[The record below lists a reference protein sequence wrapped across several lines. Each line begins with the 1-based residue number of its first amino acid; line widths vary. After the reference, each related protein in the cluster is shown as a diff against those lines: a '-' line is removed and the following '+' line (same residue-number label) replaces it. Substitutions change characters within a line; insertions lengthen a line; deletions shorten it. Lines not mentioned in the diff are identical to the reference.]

1 MGNQSVKAP
10 ESEAEELSYLTN
22 LQISQ
27 IDKLYERY
35 KLQLTYQGF
44 ANSLFF
50 FRFLKLGGDKG
61 HLTRDD
67 LRNCG
72 LESNPL
78 GDRLIGIRSWHCSE
92 VWTVESSVTVRPSD
106 PD

>member
-35 KLQLTYQGF
+35 KLQLIYQGF

-50 FRFLKLGGDKG
+50 F
-61 HLTRDD
+61 
-67 LRNCG
+67 
-72 LESNPL
+72 
-78 GDRLIGIRSWHCSE
+78 
-92 VWTVESSVTVRPSD
+92 
-106 PD
+106 

>member
-50 FRFLKLGGDKG
+50 FLDFWNLVAIKV
-61 HLTRDD
+61 TW
-67 LRNCG
+67 
-72 LESNPL
+72 LEM
-78 GDRLIGIRSWHCSE
+78 IYE
-92 VWTVESSVTVRPSD
+92 TVAWNQIHSVID
-106 PD
+106 

>member
-35 KLQLTYQGF
+35 KLQFTHQGF

-50 FRFLKLGGDKG
+50 LDF
-61 HLTRDD
+61 
-67 LRNCG
+67 
-72 LESNPL
+72 
-78 GDRLIGIRSWHCSE
+78 
-92 VWTVESSVTVRPSD
+92 
-106 PD
+106 

>member
-35 KLQLTYQGF
+35 KLKLTHQGF

-50 FRFLKLGGDKG
+50 LDFWNLVAIKV
-61 HLTRDD
+61 TW
-67 LRNCG
+67 
-72 LESNPL
+72 LEMIYETVAWNQIHS
-78 GDRLIGIRSWHCSE
+78 GI
-92 VWTVESSVTVRPSD
+92 D
-106 PD
+106 